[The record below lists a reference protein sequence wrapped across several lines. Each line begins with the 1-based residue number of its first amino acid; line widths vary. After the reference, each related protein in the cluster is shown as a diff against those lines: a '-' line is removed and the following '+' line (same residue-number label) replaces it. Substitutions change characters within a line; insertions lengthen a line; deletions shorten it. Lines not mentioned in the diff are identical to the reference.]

1 MDDNIKMR
9 TLDEIR
15 ALRNKADAQESV
27 EQTDE
32 GFFKSLKNSFSD
44 GMRSEVKKSIDP
56 KHLDKYNIDSAKSVG
71 DIKNI
76 LKKAKSA
83 GHMKESVE
91 RVDELSIKTLSKYND
106 KASKDPKRAKGNNKA
121 VGKIVKKTM
130 RGESVEQVDEIVA
143 KQNKNGE
150 IEMTKA
156 KYAKVHKDFKGKWP
170 DGVHYVTQHQ
180 GRQGMTQVPVK
191 FVKEEV
197 EVEVDVTELWEAD
210 YKLQHNTFL
219 GAIREAYTVAEQNG
233 FTVDEDDW
241 TNKIMHGPMKPSNGE
256 INNYSIGLLENNKVV
271 GNQLLIRVSNIGK
284 TYELTAHV
292 Q

>member
-1 MDDNIKMR
+1 
-9 TLDEIR
+9 
-15 ALRNKADAQESV
+15 
-27 EQTDE
+27 
-32 GFFKSLKNSFSD
+32 
-44 GMRSEVKKSIDP
+44 
-56 KHLDKYNIDSAKSVG
+56 
-71 DIKNI
+71 
-76 LKKAKSA
+76 
-83 GHMKESVE
+83 MKESVE
-91 RVDELSIKTLSKYND
+91 QVDENQDIKATAPKEKPTKVGQQATTPSDIGRKYPD
-106 KASKDPKRAKGNNKA
+106 NKW
-121 VGKIVKKTM
+121 VVKKNTGTSKAY
-130 RGESVEQVDEIVA
+130 RPLVWVAESVEQVDENYRQIGRKIEDYAKKKGGIDKNDMLKVASMLQKGDKKGAIKFAKRLDTDPRDMLLGMMNESVEHLDEIVA

-197 EVEVDVTELWEAD
+197 EVDVTELWEAD

-219 GAIREAYTVAEQNG
+219 GAIREAYTIAEQNG